1 MRSSSMAIASCVLAE
16 TRSDRQRLGERS
28 VLVSDVVRLRSSS
41 PSSSAL
47 HQGRSAS
54 AFYQSTIGLD
64 VAFAHCTLGS
74 KHRDRLAARRW
85 NGTPFYETRYGKIV
99 EHGLV
104 ESLTDSI
111 RLRALGLGTG
121 VIDILDREVELILM
135 PLWVAAVFAAAVGQ
149 YAQQLNLMAI
159 EERNHSIITKFE
171 IP

>member
-1 MRSSSMAIASCVLAE
+1 MLTVETIGRIRREHFLKGKTIKEIARDLKVSRNTVRKVLRSGKTAFEYDIDLMPCLDAASSLNLNVLAE

-41 PSSSAL
+41 PSSSAW

-85 NGTPFYETRYGKIV
+85 NGTPFYETRYGKI
-99 EHGLV
+99 
-104 ESLTDSI
+104 
-111 RLRALGLGTG
+111 R
-121 VIDILDREVELILM
+121 
-135 PLWVAAVFAAAVGQ
+135 
-149 YAQQLNLMAI
+149 
-159 EERNHSIITKFE
+159 
-171 IP
+171 